1 MVSHMFRSLEQGEAV
16 DPIQDE
22 FHLTTLEQLELLSG
36 DTRIRILQAST
47 KPATVAEIAEHLGVP
62 KTRLYYH
69 VNQLAEAGLL
79 VHVDTRKSGARLEK
93 VYRAAARKFGP
104 SEELLDD
111 IDDPVQAAKATIRA
125 VIDPSIPAL
134 EAALARQFDG
144 EELAMDIGRSM
155 GRLTPAQVRDVQAKL
170 AEVVDIFRQRDTDF
184 DTEGDT
190 YVFTFAFNPAS
201 EGVPE

>member
-1 MVSHMFRSLEQGEAV
+1 M

-69 VNQLAEAGLL
+69 VNQLADAGLL
-79 VHVDTRKSGARLEK
+79 IHVDTRKSGARLEK

-104 SEELLDD
+104 SPELLDD
-111 IDDPVQAAKATIRA
+111 IDDPVQAAKAAVRA
-125 VIDPSIPAL
+125 VIDPSLPGL
-134 EAALARQFDG
+134 EAALARQFAG

-155 GRLTPAQVRDVQAKL
+155 GRLTEAQVRDVQARL
-170 AEVVDIFRQRDTDF
+170 AELLEVFQELDTDF
-184 DTEGDT
+184 DTDGET
-190 YVFTFAFNPAS
+190 YVFTFSFNPIS
-201 EGVPE
+201 EGVSE